1 MPSEGP
7 AAVASRDYGTSA
19 GQFEKP
25 GDSPPIPPGTD
36 GGELGIEPGIGQL
49 GIPRPVWTLQIN
61 LAAAHDEGIRRRAVR
76 GQRRHAEGIRL
87 VRQKQDVEPLLGRSG
102 MQKRIIAEGLADL
115 LHADRKIVVYGMIV

>member
-61 LAAAHDEGIRRRAVR
+61 LAATPVAEVAQSNSTASRNRSFTTGWRNPLDRVRAAAH
-76 GQRRHAEGIRL
+76 
-87 VRQKQDVEPLLGRSG
+87 
-102 MQKRIIAEGLADL
+102 
-115 LHADRKIVVYGMIV
+115 